1 MPRLWQVTR
10 LRRRGRQQRGTG
22 GRTVKWRC
30 SRDAGRAAAPTER
43 LRRRNKGPG
52 AESRGTARGD
62 KAPGLRGQRRS
73 GQATRAAGNKAA
85 LAPRPGPPRGRAA
98 GTAPTAPRADRTPPA
113 AAGLVTARPHAPE
126 PAPPRRTASP
136 APPRDTASP
145 PAPPIPNRGAPRTP
159 GPPPAAGSQM
169 PATFPVPSTR
179 CPLRLTLSQQAPS
192 STNSRQ
198 NSNPREIPPAAFPCS
213 SPPPLPSAS
222 LIAATRP
229 PRRLSPLGRRREP
242 ATSRRPR
249 TRGSCSLPS
258 LETYPGD
265 GACAGRSSAGEP
277 SV

>member
-1 MPRLWQVTR
+1 MPGLWQVTR

-30 SRDAGRAAAPTER
+30 RRDAGRAAAPTER

-52 AESRGTARGD
+52 AESRGAARGD

-85 LAPRPGPPRGRAA
+85 LAPRPGPPRGARGGHGAH
-98 GTAPTAPRADRTPPA
+98 GPA
-113 AAGLVTARPHAPE
+113 RRPHSARSRRPRHRPPSRAGARSTAAHGESRTGPRHRVAARAPL
-126 PAPPRRTASP
+126 
-136 APPRDTASP
+136 
-145 PAPPIPNRGAPRTP
+145 PNRGAPRSP
-159 GPPPAAGSQM
+159 GPPPAAGSQT

-222 LIAATRP
+222 LSAATRP
-229 PRRLSPLGRRREP
+229 PRRLSPLRRRREP

>member
-1 MPRLWQVTR
+1 M
-10 LRRRGRQQRGTG
+10 
-22 GRTVKWRC
+22 KWRC
-30 SRDAGRAAAPTER
+30 RRDAGRAAGSHRAPKAAEQRAGGRVAGGSARRQSARAPGTAAER
-43 LRRRNKGPG
+43 TGDAGRREQSCAGSPARPAEGARGGHGAHGPARRPHSARSRRPRHRPPSRAG
-52 AESRGTARGD
+52 ARSTAAHGESRTGPRHRVAAR
-62 KAPGLRGQRRS
+62 APLPS
-73 GQATRAAGNKAA
+73 
-85 LAPRPGPPRGRAA
+85 
-98 GTAPTAPRADRTPPA
+98 
-113 AAGLVTARPHAPE
+113 
-126 PAPPRRTASP
+126 
-136 APPRDTASP
+136 
-145 PAPPIPNRGAPRTP
+145 RGAPRSP
-159 GPPPAAGSQM
+159 GPPPAAGSQT

-222 LIAATRP
+222 LSAATRP
-229 PRRLSPLGRRREP
+229 PRRLSPLRRRREP